1 MHLLPSSP
9 ICQYITT
16 VELDGNTINA
26 TFIDLETGRV
36 QYWNA
41 GEQVEAT
48 GKVRILLEAK
58 TKTVSLDPV
67 LSNELDKLLEQAKQ
81 HMARMSPE
89 DRRKMYEEQKQS
101 LARALSTP
109 CEHGV
114 LDFEQCPDCR
124 GHSELYQAP

>member
-1 MHLLPSSP
+1 MNILPSSLLS
-9 ICQYITT
+9 QYITA
-16 VELDGNTINA
+16 VELDGKPVNA
-26 TFIDLETGRV
+26 TFIDMDTGRV
-36 QYWNA
+36 QHWQN

-48 GKVRILLEAK
+48 GKVRVLLESKAMK
-58 TKTVSLDPV
+58 VSLDPI

-101 LARALSTP
+101 FIRAFTTP

-114 LDFEQCPDCR
+114 LDFEQCPKCR
-124 GHSELYQAP
+124 EV

>member
-1 MHLLPSSP
+1 MNILPSSP
-9 ICQYITT
+9 VSQYVTA
-16 VELDGNTINA
+16 VELDGKPVNA
-26 TFIDLETGRV
+26 TFIDMETGRV

-48 GKVRILLEAK
+48 GKVRILLESKAK
-58 TKTVSLDPV
+58 KASLDPV

-89 DRRKMYEEQKQS
+89 ERRKAYEEQKQS
-101 LARALSTP
+101 LVRAFTTP

-114 LDFEQCPDCR
+114 LDFEQCPKCR
-124 GHSELYQAP
+124 EV

>member
-1 MHLLPSSP
+1 MNILPSSLV
-9 ICQYITT
+9 CQYIKG
-16 VELDGNTINA
+16 VELDGKPINA
-26 TFIDLETGRV
+26 TFIDMETGRV
-36 QYWNA
+36 QYWEA

-48 GKVRILLEAK
+48 GKVRILLESKDAK
-58 TKTVSLDPV
+58 VSLDPI

-101 LARALSTP
+101 FIRAFTTP

-114 LDFEQCPDCR
+114 LDFETCPKCR
-124 GHSELYQAP
+124 GV